1 MLRVKRESR
10 SNEITLWYRGY
21 QIGDRPPRWCKTPGM
36 WGILVSKR
44 AGKLGS
50 FTPSR
55 EWVYP
60 KGNIAKQTLAIAKAK
75 AYIDGEIDGKVLS
88 KKRGVK

>member
-1 MLRVKRESR
+1 MKLPFGTGGIRLV
-10 SNEITLWYRGY
+10 IA
-21 QIGDRPPRWCKTPGM
+21 PPRWCKTPGM

-75 AYIDGEIDGKVLS
+75 AYIDEKIDGKVLS